1 MGDVLQGALAYKFAW
16 LLMRW
21 LCQVTWKTTLYLH
34 LQKIYR
40 HDTRRGA
47 DIQWEASIFKAM
59 WHFDHM
65 RSGDKY
71 FHYQKT
77 YFSTQTL
84 KTSMTSCSLF
94 LSYHLGS
101 KMSTLQIFAEI
112 WKFIFKLK
120 KCNLF
125 SQICAVYLCNLGL
138 YVLTVCKTRAAENGF
153 LSFLAISFFSHFNI
167 NE

>member
-1 MGDVLQGALAYKFAW
+1 MTPEWGGYA
-16 LLMRW
+16 RW
-21 LCQVTWKTTLYLH
+21 REKSNTLYLH
-34 LQKIYR
+34 LQNIHR
-40 HDTRRGA
+40 HHTRLGA

-84 KTSMTSCSLF
+84 KSSMTSCSLF

-101 KMSTLQIFAEI
+101 KMYTLQIFAEI
-112 WKFIFKLK
+112 WKLIFKLK

-167 NE
+167 NELLLQ